1 MRSGA
6 DVEGLSTMEGV
17 DIGAFDLHGL
27 RERLRKMSD
36 EELRRFGREA
46 KACAPP
52 TAITGKSETDQLSTI
67 HYQEALSEWF
77 RRHPRTTQM

>member
-1 MRSGA
+1 
-6 DVEGLSTMEGV
+6 MEGV
-17 DIGAFDLHGL
+17 DIGDFDLNGL
-27 RERLRKMSD
+27 RERLRKMND
-36 EELRRFGREA
+36 EELRCFGREA

-77 RRHPRTTQM
+77 RRHSRTMQM